1 MDNLARIIAVT
12 VANNQIVPCVK
23 VMFGAFRAA
32 TQQDATFTV
41 NLSFTYQSGG
51 QHVGPINSV
60 QSVARLTFVQPLDAY
75 FARAR
80 GIAVDLPSM
89 PDNGT
94 PVVCT
99 ATLAYPN
106 REGVALDCGPAD
118 TTTFYPTYGR

>member
-23 VMFGAFRAA
+23 VLFGAFRAA
-32 TQQDATFTV
+32 TQQNASFNV
-41 NLSFTYQSGG
+41 NMSFTYVSGG
-51 QHVGPINSV
+51 QHVGPINST
-60 QSVARLTFVQPLDAY
+60 QSVARLTFVQPLDTY

-80 GIAVDLPSM
+80 GLAIDLPSM

-94 PVVCT
+94 PVVCV
-99 ATLAYPN
+99 ATLTYPN
-106 REGVALDCGPAD
+106 TEGRDKDCGPAD